1 MSASGAAGGGSAA
14 PNIVKAQQAY
24 ATSQKLAKLFEDLTT
39 ALIYARPADPA
50 AFIAAEA
57 TRMAA
62 EGEAYRAKPQNGV
75 VDTEE
80 SAAAYW
86 EDERVRSLLEVRS
99 ALGCSARNARR
110 RPFPFLGLR
119 LQDAGALLE
128 PFAPSGFPPAHTL
141 HLHSFLCPLS
151 LPLALCRCA
160 SAPRVAGALC
170 PAPAQQT

>member
-1 MSASGAAGGGSAA
+1 MSASSAAAGGGSAA

-86 EDERVRSLLEVRS
+86 EDERVRSLLEVR
-99 ALGCSARNARR
+99 APWRAHARTQRAT
-110 RPFPFLGLR
+110 
-119 LQDAGALLE
+119 LLM
-128 PFAPSGFPPAHTL
+128 F
-141 HLHSFLCPLS
+141 
-151 LPLALCRCA
+151 LPLALA
-160 SAPRVAGALC
+160 SLHSSGCSLLTLSLSLLSNLPFLSFTAPLLPLHALPLAGAFC